1 MHHIRTDELN
11 SGRNYLSSLHDGRKI
26 ILANTVIDDVA
37 GDPATTAMASF
48 IAKLLDLHHHDER
61 LLDPEGVPWAYS
73 PAAAQSEV
81 AARGRAFEVIAR
93 ISGGLM
99 GRSRTFSP
107 PF

>member
-61 LLDPEGVPWAYS
+61 LLES
-73 PAAAQSEV
+73 
-81 AARGRAFEVIAR
+81 RGRAM
-93 ISGGLM
+93 GLFAC
-99 GRSRTFSP
+99 GRPVRSSRTRQGF
-107 PF
+107 